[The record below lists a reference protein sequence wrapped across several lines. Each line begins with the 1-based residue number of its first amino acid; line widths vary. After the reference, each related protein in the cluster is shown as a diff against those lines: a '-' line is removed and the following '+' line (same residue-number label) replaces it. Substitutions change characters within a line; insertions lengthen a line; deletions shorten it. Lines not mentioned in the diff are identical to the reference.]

1 MKEYLMAET
10 ETAEISTVNGGPA
23 LGGFSKK
30 KLVELLSQMLLYR
43 RFEEKAEEAYAIG
56 KIGGFCH
63 LHIGQE
69 GAAAG
74 SILPLRQDDYVISG
88 YRSHTQAL
96 AKGLSPEAVMS
107 ELYGKASGVSGGVGG
122 SMHMFGADVGFMGG
136 NGIVGAQAPLAL
148 GMAWAIHYR
157 GGDQVCVCF
166 LGDAAVNQGAFHESM
181 NMAAIWNLPVIYVIE
196 NNAYGMGTKF
206 TRMSDTEM
214 IKKASSHGVPA
225 TSIDGEDVV
234 ATYSHFEDL
243 IETVRQGGGPRFVD
257 VECYRFKGHSMSDP
271 VSGTYRSKEEV
282 DHQTENADPIC
293 ILRDRMFAARLLT
306 GEELEVIDGEM
317 RSMVDAAVEFAEAA
331 PEPEVDTLYRN
342 VYSEINP
349 HGRLFFDGRGK

>member
-1 MKEYLMAET
+1 
-10 ETAEISTVNGGPA
+10 
-23 LGGFSKK
+23 
-30 KLVELLSQMLLYR
+30 
-43 RFEEKAEEAYAIG
+43 
-56 KIGGFCH
+56 
-63 LHIGQE
+63 
-69 GAAAG
+69 
-74 SILPLRQDDYVISG
+74 
-88 YRSHTQAL
+88 
-96 AKGLSPEAVMS
+96 
-107 ELYGKASGVSGGVGG
+107 
-122 SMHMFGADVGFMGG
+122 
-136 NGIVGAQAPLAL
+136 
-148 GMAWAIHYR
+148 
-157 GGDQVCVCF
+157 
-166 LGDAAVNQGAFHESM
+166 M

-306 GEELEVIDGEM
+306 GEELEVIDGEV
-317 RSMVDAAVEFAEAA
+317 RSIVDAAVEFAEAA

>member
-1 MKEYLMAET
+1 MAEI
-10 ETAEISTVNGGPA
+10 ETAAVSVVNGGPA
-23 LGGFSKK
+23 LGGFSKG
-30 KLVELLSQMLLYR
+30 KLVELLRQMLLYR

-74 SILPLRQDDYVISG
+74 CILPLRQDDYVISS

-107 ELYGKASGVSGGVGG
+107 ELYGKAGGTSGGAGG
-122 SMHMFGADVGFMGG
+122 SMHIFGADVGFMGG

-181 NMAAIWNLPVIYVIE
+181 NMAAIWNLPVIYVVE

-206 TRMSDTEM
+206 TRD
-214 IKKASSHGVPA
+214 VRYR
-225 TSIDGEDVV
+225 DGEEGGFAWCARHGRRRGGRHGHLCPLRRPHRECSTGRWPPVRRCRMLPVQGPFDVR
-234 ATYSHFEDL
+234 SG
-243 IETVRQGGGPRFVD
+243 VRHLSVEGGGRRPDR
-257 VECYRFKGHSMSDP
+257 ERGSDLHF
-271 VSGTYRSKEEV
+271 SGIACSQRTSSR
-282 DHQTENADPIC
+282 
-293 ILRDRMFAARLLT
+293 ARNSR
-306 GEELEVIDGEM
+306 
-317 RSMVDAAVEFAEAA
+317 RSM
-331 PEPEVDTLYRN
+331 R
-342 VYSEINP
+342 
-349 HGRLFFDGRGK
+349 K